1 MTNEEMERMMQFILQ
16 HQANFAANQQQHDE
30 RIAVLEANMAEL
42 ARTQAEMGHAQADMG
57 RAQAD
62 MGRAQAE
69 MGRAQAE
76 MRRAQTH
83 LSEVVAE
90 MVDSQKH
97 TQDKLDAFIGVL
109 ERYIAEGKNGKAG
122 GESEVRG

>member
-57 RAQAD
+57 RAQA
-62 MGRAQAE
+62 E
-69 MGRAQAE
+69 MG
-76 MRRAQTH
+76 RAQTH